1 MIVRSDDFEARH
13 PEWLSDEAVP
23 QELKQTLQAS
33 GMGEPTNSAECLE
46 IVDECFKCGGKLTTP
61 YVYWNGAAG
70 SISLHPACATK
81 LSLGLAQDSHE
92 LATGT
97 RCKIAAEA
105 ADWLRR
111 VAEDGERGGDE

>member
-1 MIVRSDDFEARH
+1 MIVRSEDFEARH
-13 PEWLSDEAVP
+13 PEWLKDEEIP
-23 QELKQTLQAS
+23 EELKRCLEAS
-33 GMGEPTNSAECLE
+33 GMGEPTNSVECLE

-70 SISLHPACATK
+70 SISLHPACAAR

-92 LATGT
+92 LAAGT

-105 ADWLRR
+105 AEWLRS
-111 VAEDGERGGDE
+111 VAQNDEHGRDA